1 MRGIHIRRILGLAGT
16 CLLIESIFILIAYLV
31 ALYYEESKAIAV
43 LGAFAFTA
51 FSGALLL
58 YSNKH
63 VVKEEL
69 SIRDSFIAVSTI
81 WLFMSLFGTLPYIF
95 SNTIPNYVNALFET
109 ISGFTTTGSSIL
121 SDIEALPKSILFW
134 RAETHWLGGMGIIV
148 LVVAVMPFIKKNG
161 INLMIM
167 EGAFLSVDKIKP
179 KLIDMARQF
188 WGIYILLTGLET
200 LLLKLAGM
208 SWFDSVCHSFATTA
222 TGGFST
228 KNTSLIDFSPTIQYI
243 VIIFMFLSGMNF
255 ALHILLIMGKTRSVF
270 KNEEFKWY
278 LGLSIGIP
286 LLIALFAL
294 KTFNFDFELAYRHAL
309 FQIVSIITATGFAS
323 ADYELWPN
331 ICIVLVF
338 LSMFIGASVG
348 STGGGIK
355 IARYVIAFKKIK
367 QIFVKMLNPSYIHP
381 VKYNNKVLPQTLV
394 HSVSTYIVIY
404 FIVFLV
410 GSLIMTFLGSD
421 IKTATSSIITTLGG
435 IGPGIGN
442 IGPTENFASISVLGK
457 LYLCFN
463 MILGRLEIFPLLIIG
478 TKAFYK

>member
-51 FSGALLL
+51 FSGALFL

-69 SIRDSFIAVSTI
+69 SIRDSFIAVSII
-81 WLFMSLFGTLPYIF
+81 WVLMSLFGTLPYIF

-200 LLLKLAGM
+200 LFLKLAGM

-255 ALHILLIMGKTRSVF
+255 ALHILLIMGKPRSVF

-367 QIFVKMLNPSYIHP
+367 QIFVKMLNPSYIYP

-442 IGPTENFASISVLGK
+442 IGPTENFASVSMLGK

>member
-200 LLLKLAGM
+200 LFLKLAGM

-255 ALHILLIMGKTRSVF
+255 ALHILLIMGKPRSVF

-367 QIFVKMLNPSYIHP
+367 QIFVKMLNPSYIYP

-442 IGPTENFASISVLGK
+442 IGPTENFASVSMFGK

>member
-16 CLLIESIFILIAYLV
+16 CLLIESIFILIAYFV

-43 LGAFAFTA
+43 LGAFVFTA
-51 FSGALLL
+51 FSGAFLL

-63 VVKEEL
+63 VLKEEL

-255 ALHILLIMGKTRSVF
+255 ALHILLIMGKPRFVF

-404 FIVFLV
+404 FIVFLF

>member
-255 ALHILLIMGKTRSVF
+255 ALHILLIMGKPRSVF